1 MIHTDDLPA
10 LGSKA
15 AATASIESLIFRAL
29 APRDIDPLQL
39 RYWLDAY
46 YQARFAQECEEQQE
60 QLLTAGQ
67 LYTPECKATPPA
79 PAEGTDCHVG
89 LRPPRNDCEE
99 DIDAILQGALRR
111 AAEKMKLEIPEE
123 EAAGGPSRS
132 PALTNE
138 TAREEDDGADVSAP
152 P

>member
-46 YQARFAQECEEQQE
+46 YQARFAQALEEQE
-60 QLLTAGQ
+60 ARLLAAGQ
-67 LYTPECKATPPA
+67 LYTPECKATPEES
-79 PAEGTDCHVG
+79 AEETDCRVADA
-89 LRPPRNDCEE
+89 PRNDKEE
-99 DIDAILQGALRR
+99 GGA
-111 AAEKMKLEIPEE
+111 
-123 EAAGGPSRS
+123 
-132 PALTNE
+132 
-138 TAREEDDGADVSAP
+138 V
-152 P
+152 